1 MIYGI
6 DLGTT
11 NSCVAYINDF
21 GIAEI
26 LSNAMGSRTTPSVV
40 YFDPDNKHYTV
51 GEIAKNGLVNDY
63 QHTVSCIKRKMGKDY
78 QKPTEFPWGL
88 TPTEI
93 SARILK
99 CLVTE
104 ANAAKDGD
112 PCLDVVITCPAY
124 FGTVEREQIKQAG
137 EIAGLNVI
145 RIINEPTAAAIA
157 YGQKI
162 NSDKDKYV
170 LVYDL
175 GGGTF
180 DVTLIRIR
188 GKSFK
193 VIVTGGKAELGGAD
207 WDRCLADKLL
217 EQFNSRTDSSYSFEN
232 NPALLNHFLLLAEN
246 TKKNLSGRTRINAN
260 AGWEGKSTQIPVTRD
275 DFDSWTRHLLEKT
288 ILTTR
293 TLLFEQAAEK
303 SFTMS
308 EDTDILLV
316 GGSTRMPQVSRRLN
330 EEFSGFGCK
339 ILQRDPDECVA
350 KGAAQIG
357 DIIEEQEDPESSGSG
372 TTFYDV
378 TSKTYGTD
386 TRKKNDSTPYV
397 HNLIFANTTLPARGE
412 CTFKTT
418 VQGQK
423 AVSLKIFESNSADV
437 IIPESKASVIDET
450 HTLPLPP
457 NLPQGTTITVRFE
470 IDRQGV
476 LHIETASDFTNINFE
491 VKIKGIMSANDLE
504 QAKEDLD
511 ASNLV

>member
-26 LSNAMGSRTTPSVV
+26 LPNAMGSRTTPSVV

-217 EQFNSRTDSSYSFEN
+217 EQFNSRTNSSYSFEN

-246 TKKNLSGRTRINAN
+246 TKKNLSGRTKINAN

-316 GGSTRMPQVSRRLN
+316 GGLPDALLCRYK
-330 EEFSGFGCK
+330 ESG
-339 ILQRDPDECVA
+339 R
-350 KGAAQIG
+350 
-357 DIIEEQEDPESSGSG
+357 
-372 TTFYDV
+372 
-378 TSKTYGTD
+378 
-386 TRKKNDSTPYV
+386 N
-397 HNLIFANTTLPARGE
+397 
-412 CTFKTT
+412 
-418 VQGQK
+418 
-423 AVSLKIFESNSADV
+423 
-437 IIPESKASVIDET
+437 
-450 HTLPLPP
+450 
-457 NLPQGTTITVRFE
+457 
-470 IDRQGV
+470 GV
-476 LHIETASDFTNINFE
+476 
-491 VKIKGIMSANDLE
+491 
-504 QAKEDLD
+504 
-511 ASNLV
+511 